1 MRACPSL
8 GKQITPPPQWLNPPV
23 AASCWRRWKDLVVED
38 LVADQEEVEEQE
50 DQEDDAAAV
59 DASA

>member
-38 LVADQEEVEEQE
+38 DLQEVEEQE